1 MSRKLSEEKV
11 LKKLKISDFR
21 HMTKDKVVKLCSMLP
36 YMDPEVA
43 KKVLEQFPEYSATMG
58 EMVKVYADVA
68 SKVLESGRE
77 GARAFYDACN
87 SVLDEI
93 KRQLEMP
100 NLSESNKD
108 KLNDKMIS
116 VVKMIG
122 EKDTEAK
129 KFALDVLKTVGGVVL
144 SFAALVAAVLGIN
157 FLNKDA

>member
-1 MSRKLSEEKV
+1 
-11 LKKLKISDFR
+11 
-21 HMTKDKVVKLCSMLP
+21 MTKDKVVELCSMLP

-43 KKVLEQFPEYSATMG
+43 KKALEQFPEYAATMG

-68 SKVLESGRE
+68 SKVLESGKE

-87 SVLDEI
+87 SVLVEI
-93 KRQLEMP
+93 QRQLTMP

-108 KLNDKMIS
+108 KLNDKMIT

-129 KFALDVLKTVGGVVL
+129 KFALDILKTAGTVVL
-144 SFAALVAAVLGIN
+144 ASAALIGTLLGIN
-157 FLNKDA
+157 LHRDA